1 MNRLVGRRLALFLL
15 CFFIFIKG
23 WAVGATDNKPVLLPL
38 PAEVKWRDRK
48 WNLPTG
54 YGIQVKGPK
63 DSRIAA
69 AIQRFVARV
78 AQRTK
83 VQGVG
88 DLSKASG
95 PLPPSL
101 FIEVQSVGL
110 PVQSVREDESYTLK
124 VTPEKVVLSAPNPLG
139 ILHGLQ
145 TLLQLIPAG
154 DGPCMVPC
162 VEIHDRPRF
171 PWRGLMI
178 DACRHWMPPEVIKR
192 NLDAMEEAKLNVFH
206 WHLSENQGFR
216 VECKTYPKL
225 HKMGSNGHYY
235 TQDQVKEIVAYARE
249 RGIRVVPEFDVPGHS
264 TAWLVGYPELA
275 SAPGPYEVE
284 KKFGVFDPCLNPASE
299 ETYRFLDGFI
309 GEMAG
314 LFPDDYFHIGGD
326 EVNGKHWNENPDIQ
340 RFMYKQGLKTNDDLQ
355 GYFNGRLEKILAK
368 HHRKMVGW
376 DEIFH
381 PGLPKNILVQSWR
394 GADSLAKCAKLG
406 FDGILSNGY
415 YLDLALPVSTHY
427 AMDPLPQ
434 ALQGEGQALGV
445 PGQGTQSQTGP
456 GPLPESSGLTPE
468 QASHILGGEAC
479 MWTELV
485 TPGNVDSRIW
495 PATLAVAE
503 RLWSPAN
510 VKNVDDF
517 YNRMEVESRRLEE
530 VGLTHRSSYLPMLK
544 TLANGG
550 NVDAL
555 QTLADV
561 MEPVKNY
568 QRHKWGNYS
577 SDYPLDRLVDAVRPE
592 SETAR
597 HFRTSVEIFLKAT
610 PNFGDSGVLVK
621 SLETWAKNHKAVEPL
636 LEKSDLLAD
645 AQSQSQDL
653 STSAQVGLEA
663 LQHLKSGHSAP
674 SSWVDKS
681 TQALARAWEPKAQ
694 LEIAVVPSIYKLVL
708 AAGQLDKLKGSSP
721 EDWNKF
727 LDTQVEAA
735 RPKP

>member
-1 MNRLVGRRLALFLL
+1 MTTTN
-15 CFFIFIKG
+15 
-23 WAVGATDNKPVLLPL
+23 DKPVLLPL
-38 PAEVKWRDRK
+38 PVEVKWGEGEF
-48 WNLPTG
+48 NLSSG
-54 YGIQVKGPK
+54 YGIKIQGPP
-63 DSRIAA
+63 DSRIGPALK
-69 AIQRFVARV
+69 RFVARV

-88 DLSKASG
+88 DLSQASG
-95 PLPPSL
+95 PLPPSI
-101 FIEVQSVGL
+101 FIEYQNAGL
-110 PVQSVREDESYTLK
+110 PVQSVREDESYTLE
-124 VTPEKVVLSAPNPLG
+124 VTTQKAMLSAPNPLG
-139 ILHGLQ
+139 VLHGLQ
-145 TLLQLIPAG
+145 TLLQLISTG
-154 DGPCMVPC
+154 DGTCGVPC
-162 VEIHDRPRF
+162 VTIHDKPRF

-178 DACRHWMPPEVIKR
+178 DACRHWMPAEVIKR

-216 VECKTYPKL
+216 IECKTYPKL
-225 HKMGSNGHYY
+225 HEMGSNGLYY
-235 TQDQVKEIVAYARE
+235 TQDQVKDIVAYARE
-249 RGIRVVPEFDVPGHS
+249 RGIRVIPEFDVPGHS

-299 ETYRFLDGFI
+299 ETYRFLDGFVA
-309 GEMAG
+309 EMST

-326 EVNGKHWNENPDIQ
+326 EVNGKHWNENADIQ
-340 RFMYKQGLKTNDDLQ
+340 RFMYREGLKTNEDLQ

-381 PGLPKNILVQSWR
+381 PGLPKNIVVHSWR
-394 GADSLAKCAKLG
+394 GADSLAQCAKLG

-415 YLDLALPVSTHY
+415 YLDLALPASTHY
-427 AMDPLPQ
+427 AMDPLP
-434 ALQGEGQALGV
+434 EGNSLK
-445 PGQGTQSQTGP
+445 
-456 GPLPESSGLTPE
+456 PEE
-468 QASHILGGEAC
+468 ASHILGGEAC

-503 RLWSPAN
+503 RLWSSQS
-510 VKNVDDF
+510 VKDIGDF
-517 YNRMEVESRRLEE
+517 YKRMEVESGRLEE
-530 VGLTHRSSYLPMLK
+530 VGLTHRSSYAVMLKALAGGGNVEALK
-544 TLANGG
+544 TLA
-550 NVDAL
+550 
-555 QTLADV
+555 DV
-561 MEPVKNY
+561 VEPVKNY

-597 HFRTSVEIFLKAT
+597 HFKTNVDAYLKADPQLAGNSALLRTS
-610 PNFGDSGVLVK
+610 
-621 SLETWAKNHKAVEPL
+621 LENWAKNHKSLEPM

-653 STSAQVGLEA
+653 SATAQVGLEA
-663 LQHLKSGHSAP
+663 LEHLKSSHSAP

-681 TQALARAWEPKAQ
+681 IQTLAHAWEPKAQ
-694 LEIAVVPSIYKLVL
+694 VEIAVIPSIYKLVL

-721 EDWNKF
+721 AEWNKS
-727 LDTQVEAA
+727 LDAQVEAA